1 MSSETWSRVR
11 KLIVILLLG
20 GMLTVGFIW
29 IAERDSEQASRAIL
43 PYSASMAVLGMA
55 YVSETVLRI
64 VAERLPLP
72 AALAGKRDDD

>member
-1 MSSETWSRVR
+1 MTSETWSRVR

-20 GMLTVGFIW
+20 AMLTLGFIW

-43 PYSASMAVLGMA
+43 PYSASMAVLGLA

-72 AALAGKRDDD
+72 SALTGKSDT

>member
-1 MSSETWSRVR
+1 MTSETWSRVR

-20 GMLTVGFIW
+20 AMLTLGFIW

-43 PYSASMAVLGMA
+43 PYSASMAVLGLA

-72 AALAGKRDDD
+72 SRLTGKSDT

>member
-1 MSSETWSRVR
+1 MTIEEYILAAIT
-11 KLIVILLLG
+11 LFLGVIFVASKRNLRE
-20 GMLTVGFIW
+20 
-29 IAERDSEQASRAIL
+29 AERDSEQASRAIL

>member
-1 MSSETWSRVR
+1 MTSETWSRVR

-20 GMLTVGFIW
+20 AMLTLGFIW

-43 PYSASMAVLGMA
+43 PYSASMAVLGLA

-72 AALAGKRDDD
+72 ATLAGKSDK